1 VRVRHALT
9 NEFGADDR
17 SNASETDGAIA
28 VANLTRSRG
37 ESSFRTRIHR
47 KLTRENQEMTL
58 EERQTLIAQYKAGYT
73 EVAKNLDGFPQ
84 ESLTAH
90 PIAGK
95 WSAAEIVHHLAD
107 SETTSGLRLRRLLV
121 EDHPLI
127 QGYDQDQ
134 YAAMLHYTERDIAP
148 SLEAFR
154 AARATTAQLLDLM
167 TEADWHREGTHS
179 ESGSYS
185 TEDWLRIYADHA
197 HNHAAQIGRLRE
209 ALKNSAAASA

>member
-1 VRVRHALT
+1 M
-9 NEFGADDR
+9 
-17 SNASETDGAIA
+17 NA
-28 VANLTRSRG
+28 
-37 ESSFRTRIHR
+37 
-47 KLTRENQEMTL
+47 
-58 EERQTLIAQYKAGYT
+58 EERNQLIDQYKAGYT
-73 EVAKNLDGFPQ
+73 EVAAALEGFPP

-127 QGYDQDQ
+127 QGYDQDV
-134 YAAMLHYTERDIAP
+134 YAASLNYNRRDIAP

-154 AARATTAQLLDLM
+154 AARATTAQLFDFM
-167 TEADWHREGTHS
+167 TEADWRKEGTHS

-185 TEDWLRIYADHA
+185 SEDWLKIYADHA
-197 HNHAAQIGRLRE
+197 HNHAAQIRRLRE
-209 ALKNSAAASA
+209 ALSEGAAASA